1 MDKTMLPYA
10 LFIKF
15 IAYVLFYKQGRTGIS
30 IFKTIVQEY
39 YQAERGVTQG
49 ILMNE
54 RKSKKIAMHKSQVR
68 KYTCCHYILAFM
80 CIPALITMFNSLADQ
95 YIDLSFAVKEYQN
108 TIVQP
113 TMNENIYGEP
123 LPMEMFPEETIVSDD
138 VAWNQVEIIPEP
150 MMNESF
156 PATFEEEERPMDML
170 EAFGRIRQ

>member
-1 MDKTMLPYA
+1 
-10 LFIKF
+10 
-15 IAYVLFYKQGRTGIS
+15 
-30 IFKTIVQEY
+30 
-39 YQAERGVTQG
+39 
-49 ILMNE
+49 
-54 RKSKKIAMHKSQVR
+54 
-68 KYTCCHYILAFM
+68 
-80 CIPALITMFNSLADQ
+80 MFNSLADQ

-156 PATFEEEERPMDML
+156 PATFEEEERPMDMF